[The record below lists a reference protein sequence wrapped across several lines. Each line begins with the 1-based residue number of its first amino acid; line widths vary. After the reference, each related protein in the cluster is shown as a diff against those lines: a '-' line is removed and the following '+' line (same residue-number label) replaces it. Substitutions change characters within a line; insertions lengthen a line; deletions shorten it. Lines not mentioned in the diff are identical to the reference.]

1 MDHELREQD
10 GVTVLAP
17 RGPIDVSHALE
28 LRNVIAATVEVAG
41 SRLLVDLTDVTLI
54 DSSGVG
60 IFVTA
65 HRQAEAVD
73 GQFALANPVGPVGR
87 VFEMTRTNKLLRI
100 YPSVDEGLAALR
112 DA

>member
-1 MDHELREQD
+1 MEHDLRDEQ

-17 RGPIDVSHALE
+17 RGPIDVSRALD
-28 LRNVIAATVEVAG
+28 LRNLIAGFVEAAN
-41 SRLLVDLTDVTLI
+41 SRLLVDLTQVTLV

-65 HRQAEAVD
+65 HRQAEAT
-73 GQFALANPVGPVGR
+73 GARFALANPVGPVGR

-100 YPSVDEGLAALR
+100 YPSVDEGIAALS
-112 DA
+112 A

>member
-1 MDHELREQD
+1 MDHEVREQD

-28 LRNVIAATVEVAG
+28 LRDLIAGTIERAG
-41 SRLLVDLTDVTLI
+41 SRLVVDLTDVTLI

-65 HRQAEAVD
+65 HRQADAA
-73 GQFALANPVGPVGR
+73 GAQFALAHPVGPVGR

-100 YPSVDEGLAALR
+100 YPSVEDAIAALR
-112 DA
+112 GA

>member
-1 MDHELREQD
+1 MEHDLRDEL

-17 RGPIDVSHALE
+17 RGPIDVSRALD
-28 LRNVIAATVEVAG
+28 LRNLIAGVIEVAG
-41 SRLLVDLTDVTLI
+41 ARLLVDLTQVTLV

-65 HRQAEAVD
+65 HRQAEAA
-73 GQFALANPVGPVGR
+73 GTRFALANPVGPVGR

-100 YPSVDEGLAALR
+100 YPSVGEGIAALS
-112 DA
+112 A

>member
-1 MDHELREQD
+1 MDHEVREQD

-28 LRNVIAATVEVAG
+28 LRDLIAGTIERAG
-41 SRLLVDLTDVTLI
+41 SRLVVDLTDVTLI

-65 HRQAEAVD
+65 HRQAD
-73 GQFALANPVGPVGR
+73 GAGAQFALAHPVGPVGR

-100 YPSVDEGLAALR
+100 YPSVEDALAALR
-112 DA
+112 GA